1 MAKTDTS
8 LFRACA
14 NSRILRRCLGAYLFQ
29 VRWIWKHLPPSLRL
43 LPLGRAYGRHLHAL
57 VRFHADR
64 KQYFATFFLRNRAE
78 LELMRRLLD
87 QRPHGSRL
95 DMSVLACSKGAEVY
109 SMAWAIR
116 STRPDLQLSIHAVD
130 ISQEIVDF
138 AARGIYSL
146 NSSDTLAPSNEEVA
160 KERGDVSWNTSRDQ
174 NAWIFECMTKE
185 EFDAMFEMEGNQA
198 SIRPWLKQGI
208 TWLCRDAGDSKLHG
222 AIGPQD
228 IVVANRFL
236 CHMEPANAQSCLR
249 NIGRLVKTGG
259 YLFVSGID
267 LDLRTKV
274 ALEMGWKPVTDL
286 VREIHDGD
294 ASIRRGWPLEY
305 WGLEP
310 FDDRRPRWQIR
321 YASVFQVG
329 ETGHASAGSSLV
341 LNARGGRTAA
351 CDSRKPGSPARG

>member
-1 MAKTDTS
+1 MTKTDTS
-8 LFRACA
+8 FLRACA
-14 NSRILRRCLGAYLFQ
+14 NSGILRRCIGAYLFP
-29 VRWIWKHLPPSLRL
+29 VRRIWHHLPASWRL
-43 LPLGRAYGRHLHAL
+43 HPLGRAYGRHLHGLA
-57 VRFHADR
+57 RFHANR

-116 STRPDLQLSIHAVD
+116 STRPDLQLNIHAVD
-130 ISQEIVDF
+130 ISREIVDF

-146 NSSDTLAPSNEEVA
+146 DRSDSLAPSNEEGG
-160 KERGDVSWNTSRDQ
+160 KEIGDINWDTSRDQ
-174 NAWIFECMTKE
+174 NAWIFERMTNQE
-185 EFDAMFEMEGNQA
+185 LDTLFDVEDNQA
-198 SIRPWLKQGI
+198 SIRPWLKHGI
-208 TWLCRDAGDSKLHG
+208 TWLCGDAGDSKLQD

-249 NIGRLVKTGG
+249 NIGRLVKPGG

-267 LDLRTKV
+267 LDVRKRV

-286 VREIHDGD
+286 VREIHEGD
-294 ASIRRGWPLEY
+294 ASVRRGWPLEY

-310 FDDRRPRWQIR
+310 IDDRRPDWQIR

-329 ETGHASAGSSLV
+329 EKVPCECATIAGAEHA
-341 LNARGGRTAA
+341 GR
-351 CDSRKPGSPARG
+351 